1 MAYNILV
8 ADDAKMNR
16 KLLIELLKNKLDSTI
31 FYEAINGIEVLEIV
45 EEHDIDLILL
55 DLIMP
60 EKDGYETL
68 KTLKIN
74 RRTTDIPVIV
84 NSAINDIDS
93 IEEILKDGAT
103 DYFTKPL
110 SKRDMDI
117 ILPLKAKNALI
128 LYEHKKTIEKLNK
141 AFNDELKNANAFQN
155 IMLPKSKN
163 LKNIDLFI
171 KFQPS
176 LGIGG
181 DLFDCVEVDGKVWF
195 VIADVTGHGIAA
207 GMASSMVKVMFRSNL
222 EKPNITPSGVLSAIN
237 KTVFSIFDFGASI
250 NFVMFTAFIGC
261 IDGDQFT
268 YSNAGQPYPLLIKA
282 KANKVNS
289 LDINGLLIGLIE
301 TATFDERIETL
312 DVGDTIFVYT
322 DGLFSSGKKSDFKNW
337 TLVEYF
343 TQVHKDLA
351 ISDEA
356 MFLNKA
362 FNHFKLMHMDDY
374 GDFTDDVAMMMLKL
388 K

>member
-16 KLLIELLKNKLDSTI
+16 KLLIELLKHKLESVV
-31 FYEAINGIEVLEIV
+31 FHEAINGLEVLEIV
-45 EEHDIDLILL
+45 EKVDIDLILL

-84 NSAINDIDS
+84 NSAINDIES

-110 SKRDMDI
+110 TKKDMDI
-117 ILPLKAKNALI
+117 ILPLKAKNALT
-128 LYEHKKTIEKLNK
+128 LYEHKKTIEKLNR
-141 AFNDELKNANAFQN
+141 AFKDELKNANDFQN

-222 EKPNITPSGVLSAIN
+222 EKSGITPSGVLSEIN

-261 IDGDQFT
+261 IDGDKFS
-268 YSNAGQPYPLLIKA
+268 YSNAGQPYPLLIKE
-282 KANKVNS
+282 KEMSVNS

-301 TATFDERIETL
+301 DATFDERVETL

-351 ISDEA
+351 INDEKL
-356 MFLNKA
+356 FLNKA
-362 FNHFKLMHMDDY
+362 FNHFKLMHMNDY

>member
-1 MAYNILV
+1 
-8 ADDAKMNR
+8 
-16 KLLIELLKNKLDSTI
+16 
-31 FYEAINGIEVLEIV
+31 
-45 EEHDIDLILL
+45 
-55 DLIMP
+55 
-60 EKDGYETL
+60 
-68 KTLKIN
+68 
-74 RRTTDIPVIV
+74 
-84 NSAINDIDS
+84 
-93 IEEILKDGAT
+93 
-103 DYFTKPL
+103 
-110 SKRDMDI
+110 
-117 ILPLKAKNALI
+117 
-128 LYEHKKTIEKLNK
+128 
-141 AFNDELKNANAFQN
+141 
-155 IMLPKSKN
+155 MLPKSKN
-163 LKNIDLFI
+163 LKNVDLFI

-222 EKPNITPSGVLSAIN
+222 EKKDITPSGVLSAIN
-237 KTVFSIFDFGASI
+237 KTVFSIFDFGASV

-261 IDGDQFT
+261 IEGEKFS

-282 KANKVNS
+282 KDKIVRS

-301 TATFDERIETL
+301 GATFDERVEEL

-343 TQVHKDLA
+343 TNVHKDLA
-351 ISDEA
+351 INDEKL
-356 MFLNKA
+356 FLNKA
-362 FNHFKLMHMDDY
+362 FNHFKLMHMTDY